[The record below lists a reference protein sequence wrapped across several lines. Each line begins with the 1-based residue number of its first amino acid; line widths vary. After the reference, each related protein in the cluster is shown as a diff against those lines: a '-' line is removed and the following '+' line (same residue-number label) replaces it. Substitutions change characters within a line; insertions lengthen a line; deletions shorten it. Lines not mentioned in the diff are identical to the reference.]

1 MHDSSRPAM
10 ANMMAEDADEQE
22 TEEGARI
29 GTDNRVEGSK
39 EDAMNLNATPTM
51 FRREAAIMSCSR

>member
-39 EDAMNLNATPTM
+39 EDAMN
-51 FRREAAIMSCSR
+51 